1 MLLLFV
7 PEFAPEQFTRLIGD
21 LAQPLF
27 QRFAVFAIEV
37 DIGVAD
43 RRHGGLLVAQ
53 FTAGDFIIAR
63 LRWRVGCAGLIRRGV
78 PCRGLSFS
86 LIPQPLYACAR

>member
-21 LAQPLF
+21 LAQPLLKG
-27 QRFAVFAIEV
+27 FAVFAIEIG
-37 DIGVAD
+37 IGVAD

-53 FTAGDFIIAR
+53 FTARYFIIAR
-63 LRWRVGCAGLIRRGV
+63 LRLVGCPGLIRRGV
-78 PCRGLSFS
+78 VLGGAGWL
-86 LIPQPLYACAR
+86 ARLALGRR